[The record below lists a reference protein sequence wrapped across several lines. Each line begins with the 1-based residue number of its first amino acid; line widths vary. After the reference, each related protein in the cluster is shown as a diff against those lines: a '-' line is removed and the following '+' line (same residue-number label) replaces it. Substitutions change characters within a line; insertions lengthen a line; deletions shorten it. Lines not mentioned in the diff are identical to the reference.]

1 MNRALPEM
9 LHCLTTP
16 GNVVEV
22 KGMEM
27 SVLER
32 QNMVLKWQQE
42 QFLPVQPPHQQ
53 LQEEMSCFNDLSLLS
68 FLSAEAEGFQGLNMN
83 YGPALNELLNRPI
96 KTDPGSEDGWM
107 DFGTPKSEAAV
118 GSLGIASAGQVHN
131 NPEHGMNENISRTT
145 SCPPSVVAAAALKE
159 ANDVRGRES
168 LPSDQKLGGAAGRTS
183 FKKRKAEKNNTIPK
197 VVDAEEDNRSKK
209 SKGCA
214 EEDESKIT
222 EQHSNRHSNSSQ
234 SNQQE
239 RNGNN
244 NDMKNKETS
253 GCTSK
258 DNSKASEVQKT
269 DYIHVRARR
278 GQATD
283 SHSLAERVRREKI
296 SERMKYLQ
304 DLVPGCNKITGKA
317 GMLDEIINYV
327 QSLQRQ
333 VEFLSMKL
341 AAVNPRL
348 DFNIDDLI
356 AKEVFAACSNSIPT
370 IGVSPDL
377 INPSYLQYNTIEQ
390 IDHVCG
396 SAVNPIDL
404 GLKRSISAP
413 VSVPETFLD
422 TSCFNQI
429 PNSLQWDGDA
439 QNIYNNEFQQGR
451 SPSFPSQ
458 AFTGTIEA
466 SSLKME
472 M

>member
-1 MNRALPEM
+1 M
-9 LHCLTTP
+9 LHYLNTP
-16 GNVVEV
+16 ANVIGV

-32 QNMVLKWQQE
+32 QKMVLKWQQE
-42 QFLPVQPPHQQ
+42 QLFQVQTTQQQQ
-53 LQEEMSCFNDLSLLS
+53 LSCFNDLSMLS
-68 FLSAEAEGFQGLNMN
+68 FFPAEAHDFHGADMN
-83 YGPALNELLNRPI
+83 YGPSSVTTGPTLNELLNRPI
-96 KTDPGSEDGWM
+96 KADPGGENGWM
-107 DFGTPKSEAAV
+107 DFGMPKSGVNV
-118 GSLGIASAGQVHN
+118 GSLGIETAEQIHN
-131 NPEHGMNENISRTT
+131 SPGYEMNYGISRTA
-145 SCPPSVVAAAALKE
+145 SCPPSVAEAAEATVKAARDAK
-159 ANDVRGRES
+159 GRES
-168 LPSDQKLGGAAGRTS
+168 LLSDQKLNGAAGRES
-183 FKKRKAEKNNTIPK
+183 FKKRKAEKNLRTPK
-197 VVDAEEDNRSKK
+197 IVDTEEDNKSKK

-214 EEDESKIT
+214 EEEESKIT
-222 EQHSNRHSNSSQ
+222 EQHSNSSH
-234 SNQQE
+234 NQKE
-239 RNGNN
+239 SNGNN
-244 NDMKNKETS
+244 NDKKNKENS

-258 DNSKASEVQKT
+258 DNSKH

-341 AAVNPRL
+341 ATVNPRL

-356 AKEVFAACSNSIPT
+356 AKEVFAACSTSIPAL
-370 IGVSPDL
+370 GVSPDL
-377 INPSYLQYNTIEQ
+377 NNPSYLQYNPIEQ
-390 IDHVCG
+390 MDPVCG
-396 SAVNPIDL
+396 STVAVNPIDL

-413 VSVPETFLD
+413 VSIPETFFD

-429 PNSLQWDGDA
+429 PNSLQWDA
-439 QNIYNNEFQQGR
+439 ELQNIYNMEFQQGR
-451 SPSFPSQ
+451 QPSFPVQ
-458 AFTGTIEA
+458 TFTGTIES